1 MPGDAGRI
9 VAARD
14 DAHRRFLG
22 PGDDDPRPTYV
33 IEVDGE
39 PAGWLDVD
47 TAPGW
52 LGEGEAN
59 VGYFVFPEH
68 RGRGHATTA
77 LRLHDGPEVLVAV
90 IEPDNNASIATV
102 RKAGFE
108 DTGPFT
114 AHGGRPSRRYLRRPT
129 VSAST
134 KAASS
139 TTADATTHHG
149 STRPPGTAAASAP
162 SSEA

>member
-1 MPGDAGRI
+1 M
-9 VAARD
+9 AARD

-22 PGDDDPRPTYV
+22 PGGDDPRPTYV

-39 PAGWLDVD
+39 VVGWLDVD
-47 TAPGW
+47 TEPAW
-52 LGEGEAN
+52 LGAGEAN

-68 RGRGHATTA
+68 RGRGHATAA
-77 LRLHDGPEVLVAV
+77 LGLHEGPETLVAV
-90 IEPDNNASIATV
+90 IEPENHASIATV
-102 RKAGFE
+102 TKAGFD

-114 AHGGRPSRRYLRRPT
+114 NHLGNPSRRYVRRPT

-134 KAASS
+134 NAASS

-149 STRPPGTAAASAP
+149 STRPPGSAADSDP
-162 SSEA
+162 STEA